1 MTGKLIVGLTG
12 GIGSGK
18 STVAELF
25 RVHGI
30 DIIDADVV
38 AHALSRP
45 GTSTFKE
52 IVTRFG
58 KRILAQDG
66 TLDRGLLRTEVFQD
80 PVKRKQLES
89 IMHPP
94 IRREMARLL
103 AESTSDYVI
112 FVIPLLVETQ
122 RSESVDRILVV
133 DAPETLQ
140 MARTVARDGS
150 SAATVQGI
158 IDAQATRRER
168 LALADDVIRNDV
180 DFGELANQVECLHQN
195 YLLLEPD

>member
-1 MTGKLIVGLTG
+1 MPGKLIVGLTG

-52 IVTRFG
+52 IVIRFG

-158 IDAQATRRER
+158 IDAQATRQER